1 MLSFEAKPLPW
12 QLSQWQQLMSQ
23 RQQQKLAHA
32 YLLHG
37 MPGVGK
43 LHFAQLF
50 GQLLLCLQPNVNT
63 AAPCQQCKSCLLFN
77 AGFHPDMLQIAP
89 EGTGKP
95 IKVDQIRQL
104 IDFAAKTAQQG
115 GYRVIIIDPAD
126 AMNINAS
133 NALLKC
139 LEEPGSNTILLLLS
153 EQTSALL
160 ATIKSRCQ
168 VLAFPLPGLALA
180 KDWLLQQSLP
190 DNDLGKLLVA
200 AHYQPLTALTF
211 HKEQRLK
218 QRQALQACLAA
229 ITKGQKTPVAAAQE
243 WLDEDLLCLFDWLV
257 DWLAEMIKWAMAKD
271 ATFIKNQDMLKML
284 SYVSTKAGVTRLYG
298 YYMWLSEQRQRL
310 LGAANQ
316 NKQLMLE
323 NLFIGWLHLTIH

>member
-1 MLSFEAKPLPW
+1 MLAFEPQPLPW
-12 QLSQWQQLMSQ
+12 QLAQWQQLIAQ

-50 GQLLLCLQPNVNT
+50 GQLLLCLKPNLET
-63 AAPCQQCKSCLLFN
+63 ASPCQQCKSCLLFN
-77 AGFHPDMLQIAP
+77 ASSHPDILQIVP
-89 EGTGKP
+89 EGSGKP

-104 IDFAAKTAQQG
+104 IDFVAKTAQQG

-139 LEEPGSNTILLLLS
+139 LEEPGRNTILLLLS
-153 EQTSALL
+153 ERTSALL

-168 VLAFPLPGLALA
+168 VLAFPLPALSVA
-180 KDWLLQQSLP
+180 KAWLQQQSLA
-190 DNDLGKLLVA
+190 DNDLDQLLVA

-211 HKEQRLK
+211 HKNQRLK
-218 QRQALQACLAA
+218 QRQALQSCLAT

-243 WLDEDLLCLFDWLV
+243 WQNEDLLCLFDWLV
-257 DWLAEMIKWAMAKD
+257 DWLAEMIKWVMAKD
-271 ATFIKNQDMLKML
+271 ETFIKNHDMLKML
-284 SYVSTKAGVTRLYG
+284 NYVSSKAGVTRLYG
-298 YYMWLSEQRQRL
+298 YYAWLIEQRQRL

-316 NKQLMLE
+316 NKQLVLE
-323 NLFIGWLHLTIH
+323 SLFIGWLHLTIY